1 MDDTE
6 VTLTSDTALI
16 RDDTVSS
23 IYQHLPS
30 CCHAEIAKLNILVE
44 ACKMAN

>member
-1 MDDTE
+1 M
-6 VTLTSDTALI
+6 TLTAATALI

-23 IYQHLPS
+23 IYHHLLS

-44 ACKMAN
+44 AESFSVS